1 MNKQTDLSNSLSF
14 TKCLPQI
21 PSGAV
26 SNITKPTS
34 TCDSPG
40 PLSASSHQVCA
51 NSQRGATLQGLCTL
65 PGSPTSPVTRVVQA
79 RLNLDDDVLLD
90 WAEDTITA
98 ICERNTFRK
107 WLLVRGFPLTPPET
121 GLGSR
126 GAALEAASQWGPNLA
141 RGTAVADDGGSL
153 LVHIWVYIY
162 MCIYTYIHTYI
173 QARTGTALLETIKN
187 DFGVRLET
195 IH

>member
-107 WLLVRGFPLTPPET
+107 WLLVRGLQSPITRADFFLTICAALHPQARLNQDPDFNLLLGFSYSLTP
-121 GLGSR
+121 
-126 GAALEAASQWGPNLA
+126 
-141 RGTAVADDGGSL
+141 GTIPYQ
-153 LVHIWVYIY
+153 HPP
-162 MCIYTYIHTYI
+162 
-173 QARTGTALLETIKN
+173 
-187 DFGVRLET
+187 
-195 IH
+195 